1 MGVSL
6 RHASSAPPPMGEIN
20 FTQKPTDQRRSRRA
34 RATEEV
40 IPEHDFP
47 AESKVLFDTV
57 HQGLKGM
64 EKINDVFVVNQTE
77 WELTIDLG
85 KQKGTY
91 TLLKDVNTREITLLS
106 PISGLNKYAYDA
118 GKQRWLSVG
127 PDKHDFL
134 GILTRDLIRQCTGCP
149 SF

>member
-1 MGVSL
+1 
-6 RHASSAPPPMGEIN
+6 MGEIHL
-20 FTQKPTDQRRSRRA
+20 TQKPTDQRRSRRA

-40 IPEHDFP
+40 TPEYDFP
-47 AESKVLFDTV
+47 QESTVLFDTV
-57 HQGLKGM
+57 CQGLKGM
-64 EKINDVFVVNQTE
+64 EKINDTFIVNKTE

-91 TLLKDVNTREITLLS
+91 TLLKDPNTKEVTLLS

-118 GKQRWLSVG
+118 DKQRWLSIG
-127 PDKHDFL
+127 ADKHDFL